1 MTEKERLDHKAAK
14 SIGDSVDGSWRFNY
28 MNDEATEHL
37 MRAGITKS
45 TYEVFI
51 VDVFEDKQTFIE
63 EHLNGDTS
71 IIDRFSGNEEMF
83 KTNYQIGVHWVDRQ
97 QNETSHDFKYPFIVF
112 YHQEHRA
119 EKWTSYV
126 SLDD

>member
-1 MTEKERLDHKAAK
+1 MTEKERLDRNVVN
-14 SIGDSVDGSWRFNY
+14 SNGDSGNGSWRFDY
-28 MNDEATEHL
+28 MNDEVIDHL
-37 MRAGITKS
+37 LKAGITKS
-45 TYEVFI
+45 TYEIFI
-51 VDVFEDKQTFIE
+51 VDVFEDKYTFIE

-71 IIDRFSGNEEMF
+71 LVDRFSGDDNMF

-97 QNETSHDFKYPFIVF
+97 QNKAAYGFKYPFIVF

>member
-1 MTEKERLDHKAAK
+1 MTEKERVDHNVAK
-14 SIGDSVDGSWRFNY
+14 PIGDSVDGSWRFDY
-28 MNDEATEHL
+28 MNDETTEQL
-37 MRAGITKS
+37 MRAGISKS
-45 TYEVFI
+45 TYKVFI

-71 IIDRFSGNEEMF
+71 IVDRFAGDDEMF

-97 QNETSHDFKYPFIVF
+97 KNEASHGFKYPFIVF